1 MSMQTFAL
9 LASAALGRAG
19 SWIINFNLLLK
30 KKADQTRN
38 GHYFF
43 FSFFKKKYLFLTEGS
58 LLYNIV
64 LVSARHQHESATG
77 VHMSPRS

>member
-43 FSFFKKKYLFLTEGS
+43 FHFLKKSIYF
-58 LLYNIV
+58 
-64 LVSARHQHESATG
+64 
-77 VHMSPRS
+77 

>member
-1 MSMQTFAL
+1 MQTVAL

-38 GHYFF
+38 GHWFF
-43 FSFFKKKYLFLTEGS
+43 FFHFFKKKYLFLTEGS